1 MEGGPPRFRPDFTC
15 PALLRCLSRINDSI
29 SHTGLSPC
37 IAEVSTSFCYRSLY
51 FMKGPTTPKIKS
63 SVWALP
69 FSLAATQGISYR
81 FLLLRLLRCV
91 SSAGVASSVL
101 FIQTGIVRYNSY
113 WVPPFGNLRFNA
125 SFQLT
130 GAYRRFARPSSSVDA
145 KASTNSP

>member
-113 WVPPFGNLRFNA
+113 WVAPFGNLRFIA
-125 SFQLT
+125 FYPAPRSLSQVS
-130 GAYRRFARPSSSVDA
+130 RPSSPFDA
-145 KASTNSP
+145 KASVSSP